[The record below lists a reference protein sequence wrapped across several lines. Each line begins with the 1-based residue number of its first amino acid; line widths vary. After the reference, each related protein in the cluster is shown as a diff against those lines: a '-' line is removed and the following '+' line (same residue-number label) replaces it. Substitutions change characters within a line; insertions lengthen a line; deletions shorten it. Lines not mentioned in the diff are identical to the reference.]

1 MQRRWIAC
9 FYAAYFAFVGLYSPF
24 LGPYLKL
31 EGHSLD
37 LIALAL
43 GLMQVMRIFGP
54 FLWGWVADHSANRVV
69 WIRLGAVGGLVFS
82 ALAFAG
88 VGQALWLIAM
98 LIILN
103 FFISGLVPLS
113 DSHAMDCCEGSAG
126 LYGRMRLFGSLG
138 FIASVVLFGQ
148 FAQAFGLHSYP
159 LWAVAT
165 LVLAVL
171 AAWHFTEPVH
181 HHAFVEGQPSA
192 GVQSWSESLQHL
204 MGSARMRLFWLGGFF
219 MIFAHGVFYAFL
231 SLYLLKFNYG
241 ESSIG
246 LLWGFGVFCE
256 VLFFALQSHVFHRLK
271 LVTWLC
277 ISFGACAVRFWL
289 VALYPELWWVMA
301 LSQSLHCLTFAAHHT
316 ACVAW
321 LRHELP
327 RALWVRGQALYATIA
342 YGLGGTAGTFAG
354 RWVWSSFSPQWAF
367 GMAGFAGLVALLIGL
382 RLRQL
387 MYKSS

>member
-1 MQRRWIAC
+1 MQSRWIAS

-31 EGHSLD
+31 KGHTFE

-54 FLWGWVADHSANRVV
+54 FLWGWIADHSANRVV
-69 WIRLGAVGGLVFS
+69 WIRLGSIGGLAFA

-88 VGQALWLIAM
+88 VNQSLWLVVM

-113 DSHAMDCCEGSAG
+113 DSHAMDSCGGSAG
-126 LYGRMRLFGSLG
+126 QYGRMRLFGSLG

-148 FAQAFGLHSYP
+148 YAQHFGLNSYP

-165 LVLAVL
+165 LVLAVT
-171 AAWHFTEPVH
+171 AAWNFREPVH
-181 HHAFVEGQPSA
+181 HHVDPEGQGGQGAPSWPQLLRHML
-192 GVQSWSESLQHL
+192 GPR
-204 MGSARMRLFWLGGFF
+204 RMQLFWLGGFF

-231 SLYLLKFNYG
+231 SLYLLKFSYG

-246 LLWGFGVFCE
+246 LLWGFGVLCE
-256 VLFFALQSHVFHRLK
+256 VGFFALQSHVFHRLK
-271 LVTWLC
+271 LVNWLC
-277 ISFGACAVRFWL
+277 ISFAACAVRFWL
-289 VALYPELWWVMA
+289 VALYPELWWVVA
-301 LSQSLHCLTFAAHHT
+301 FSQSLHCLTFAAHHT

-327 RALWVRGQALYATIA
+327 RKLWVRGQALYATIA

-354 RWVWSSFSPQWAF
+354 RWVWSSISPQWAF
-367 GMAGFAGLVALLIGL
+367 GMAGCAGFVALLIGL
-382 RLRQL
+382 HLRQL
-387 MYKSS
+387 MYKSI